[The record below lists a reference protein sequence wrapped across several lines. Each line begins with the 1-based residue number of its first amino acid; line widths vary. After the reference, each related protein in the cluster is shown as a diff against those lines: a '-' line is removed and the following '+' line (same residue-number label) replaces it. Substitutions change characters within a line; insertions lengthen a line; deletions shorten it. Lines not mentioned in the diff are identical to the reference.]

1 MSSEVVLLVPTCL
14 VETFL
19 PEVLEAAR
27 RVLRHLGVS
36 VKEDADLTCC
46 GQPMYNAGLQE
57 EARKV
62 AREFLLRLARHSGP
76 VVLLAGSC
84 AAMVRE
90 EYPRLFAGTPEEGL
104 AREVAQRTYEFSLF
118 LADVLKRPVPGRFPH
133 RVAYHPSCHLRRV
146 LGVDAQPRML
156 LNALEGLERVP
167 WPDEDVCCGF
177 GGVFSG
183 LLPSLAE
190 AMGRDKILRLRAT
203 EAQAGVTCDPGC
215 LLHLQGLLGDEGPP
229 MLHIAEVLAR
239 ALDEA
244 RNTPSGIEHGGREP

>member
-14 VETFL
+14 VNTFL

-27 RVLRHLGVS
+27 KVLHHLGV
-36 VKEDADLTCC
+36 VIKEDPELTCC

-57 EARKV
+57 EARQA
-62 AREFLLRLARHSGP
+62 ARGFLKRLARQTGP
-76 VVLLAGSC
+76 IVFLAGSC
-84 AAMVRE
+84 ASMVRV

-104 AREVAQRTYEFSLF
+104 AREVAQRTYEFSQF

-146 LGVDAQPRML
+146 LGVEAQPRTL
-156 LNALEGLERVP
+156 LDALEGLERVP

-229 MLHIAEVLAR
+229 MLHIAEVLAQ
-239 ALDEA
+239 ALEA
-244 RNTPSGIEHGGREP
+244 TSNAPAAAEGEGGEP